1 MNSKGQ
7 SLVNVGIV
15 VSLFIVIIIAL
26 ALIPT
31 IFNTQSLMTDK
42 QTVTND
48 TLTYAGVE
56 DEGQIN
62 ESYQMNITKAQDDW
76 RSTDCAISTYT
87 FTNNNGTALTED
99 TDYTFTAEYGN
110 FSLLNTHE
118 ANWTTL
124 YGNNIT
130 LANYTYCDEGYN
142 KDAGSRGVAGIIG
155 LFTVLVLLGA
165 AFFGL
170 KQTGMLD

>member
-7 SLVNVGIV
+7 SRVNVGIV
-15 VSLFIVIIIAL
+15 VSLFIIIIIAL

-48 TLTYAGVE
+48 SITYAGAGA
-56 DEGQIN
+56 EGQIN
-62 ESYQMNITKAQDDW
+62 TSYQMNITKAQDDW
-76 RSTDCAISTYT
+76 RSTSCEISGYSLTNSTGDAYT
-87 FTNNNGTALTED
+87 ET
-99 TDYTFTAEYGN
+99 TDYVFTGAYGN
-110 FSLLNTHE
+110 FTLLNT
-118 ANWTTL
+118 ATVNASTQSDNLT
-124 YGNNIT
+124 YVS
-130 LANYTYCDEGYN
+130 YTYCDEGYN
-142 KDAGSRGVAGIIG
+142 KDAGSRGVARIIG